1 VNALSLRSLALW
13 VLGYPDAACADAEA
27 AISEARA
34 IGQATTMLYALYWV
48 SLPYVYCGKY
58 TAAKPLF
65 GELVA
70 LAESKSAEHWKP
82 LGMLQ
87 RGYELALSGNP
98 ADAVHAF
105 KDGISAYQAIGATL
119 ILVQEWP
126 RLARSYADLG
136 RFDAAWRSIREGTSL
151 IETTG
156 ERWCEAEVY
165 RVAGEIAMKSP
176 EPDATKAQAYF
187 ERALAVARQQQA
199 KSWELRVA
207 VSMARLWRDQG
218 KRHEARDL
226 LAPVYGW
233 FTEGFDTL
241 DLKEAK
247 ALLVEELSS

>member
-1 VNALSLRSLALW
+1 MDLVNQVKGPPLATGHSGHAGHFGHCPW
-13 VLGYPDAACADAEA
+13 M
-27 AISEARA
+27 S
-34 IGQATTMLYALYWV
+34 ATLYWV

-87 RGYELALSGNP
+87 RGCELALSGNP

-126 RLARSYADLG
+126 RLARAYADLG
-136 RFDAAWRSIREGTSL
+136 RFDEAWRSIREGTSL

-156 ERWCEAEVY
+156 ETWCEAEVY
-165 RVAGEIAMKSP
+165 RVAGEIALKSP
-176 EPDATKAQAYF
+176 EHDVAKATAYF
-187 ERALAVARQQQA
+187 ERALTVARRQQA
-199 KSWELRVA
+199 KSWELRTA
-207 VSMARLWRDQG
+207 MSMARLWRDQG
-218 KRHEARDL
+218 KRDEARDL

-247 ALLVEELSS
+247 KLLDELVWPLSGDRD